1 MLTKAEKYSA
11 LAQVYSHLMRKVTYD
26 KWAEYLT
33 DLIDPFYDETASVLE
48 IAGGNGSLANHLS
61 INYKNYILT
70 DLSIE
75 MLKSNLNNRIKSI
88 TCDMIQLPFK
98 RKFDVVVC
106 TFDSVN
112 YILSKKKLAKLFT
125 EVYNVLNENGIFL
138 FDISLEKNSRRHAS
152 KKYRPAKF
160 KQIQYEQNSYFI
172 ESKRLHVNDF
182 KITLP
187 DGKVF
192 NEKHYQKIFR
202 LNDYFYA
209 IEKAKL
215 YVCDCYENFG
225 NRIGKET
232 SPRVQFVVRKG

>member
-1 MLTKAEKYSA
+1 MLTKAEKYST

-33 DLIDPFYDETASVLE
+33 DLIDPFFDETASVLE

-88 TCDMIQLPFK
+88 TCDMTQLPFK

-106 TFDSVN
+106 AFDSVN
-112 YILSKKKLAKLFT
+112 YILIKKKLAKLFT

-138 FDISLEKNSRRHAS
+138 FDVSLEKNSRRHAL

-160 KQIQYEQNSYFI
+160 KQIRYEQNSYLI